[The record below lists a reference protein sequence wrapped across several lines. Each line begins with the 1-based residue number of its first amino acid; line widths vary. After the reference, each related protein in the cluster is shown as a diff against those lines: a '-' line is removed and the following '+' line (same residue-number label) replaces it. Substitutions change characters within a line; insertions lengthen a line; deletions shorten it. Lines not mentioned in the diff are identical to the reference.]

1 MCYSSEAVGPEGLI
15 AFPVVRRAVR
25 VDSADNVGERS
36 LPGSCGS
43 PERHIVPLKLRANG
57 RAPSET
63 VKEKGPRVPF
73 LLPIHSQPTVGYTK
87 PADFQWKENFLLSK
101 SVSVLLDG

>member
-1 MCYSSEAVGPEGLI
+1 MCYSSEAVGPRGLI
-15 AFPVVRRAVR
+15 ASPVARRAVR

-36 LPGSCGS
+36 LPGSRGS

-63 VKEKGPRVPF
+63 AQGREGESPPFFVP
-73 LLPIHSQPTVGYTK
+73 IQGQPTVGYTR
-87 PADFQWKENFLLSK
+87 PADSSK
-101 SVSVLLDG
+101 Q